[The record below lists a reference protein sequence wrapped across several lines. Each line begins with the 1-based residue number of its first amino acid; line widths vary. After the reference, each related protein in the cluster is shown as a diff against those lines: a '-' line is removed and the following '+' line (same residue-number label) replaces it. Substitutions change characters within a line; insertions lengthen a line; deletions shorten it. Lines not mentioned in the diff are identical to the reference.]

1 MKLFPTALSGGHHR
15 YCTRWS
21 ASCLSKRSMSSVCHC
36 SRKCALAA
44 CWPQHMLATKRRCCC
59 VSQPEADKQ
68 TDSRPAAVAMRVC
81 VCGGGAR
88 ASLRQLFR
96 PEAPSWIFMIHLFPA
111 TCSWTHIQTHTHT
124 LNDGNNGYK
133 SSPEPP
139 PSRSYFEFTFKAPL
153 LQSERARQGVT
164 STCWNP
170 HINVL
175 LGSVFCYLKSLNFVG
190 FFPGFVCQATHRLV
204 LYSLISQ
211 DNPSTHTAP
220 SSC

>member
-1 MKLFPTALSGGHHR
+1 MKLFPTALSGGRHR
-15 YCTRWS
+15 YSTRWS

-36 SRKCALAA
+36 SRKCAMAA

-81 VCGGGAR
+81 VCGGGCAR
-88 ASLRQLFR
+88 LSGSCFDQRLHH
-96 PEAPSWIFMIHLFPA
+96 EYSWYTYSQQPA
-111 TCSWTHIQTHTHT
+111 AGHIYRHTHT

>member
-1 MKLFPTALSGGHHR
+1 MKLFPTALSGGRHR

-36 SRKCALAA
+36 SRKCAMAA

-68 TDSRPAAVAMRVC
+68 TDSRPAAVVMRVC
-81 VCGGGAR
+81 VCGGGCAR
-88 ASLRQLFR
+88 LSGSCFDQRLHH
-96 PEAPSWIFMIHLFPA
+96 EYSWYTYSQQPA
-111 TCSWTHIQTHTHT
+111 AGHIYRHTHT

-175 LGSVFCYLKSLNFVG
+175 LESVFCYLKSLNFVG

>member
-1 MKLFPTALSGGHHR
+1 MCDGSLLTSAHVSDKAALLLCVSAWSRQTDRFPSSCCSHESVCVWGGCARLSGSCFDQRLHHE
-15 YCTRWS
+15 YSWYTY
-21 ASCLSKRSMSSVCHC
+21 
-36 SRKCALAA
+36 
-44 CWPQHMLATKRRCCC
+44 
-59 VSQPEADKQ
+59 SQQ
-68 TDSRPAAVAMRVC
+68 PAA
-81 VCGGGAR
+81 G
-88 ASLRQLFR
+88 
-96 PEAPSWIFMIHLFPA
+96 
-111 TCSWTHIQTHTHT
+111 HIYRHTHT

-190 FFPGFVCQATHRLV
+190 FFPGFVCQATHRCSTLWLV
-204 LYSLISQ
+204 KITLRPTLHHHHVNMVLFPFVVVHI
-211 DNPSTHTAP
+211 PL
-220 SSC
+220 CCWR

>member
-1 MKLFPTALSGGHHR
+1 MKLFPTALSGGRHR

-36 SRKCALAA
+36 SRKCAMAA

-88 ASLRQLFR
+88 LSGSCFDQRLHH
-96 PEAPSWIFMIHLFPA
+96 EYSWYTYSQQPA
-111 TCSWTHIQTHTHT
+111 AGHIYRHTHT

>member
-1 MKLFPTALSGGHHR
+1 MKLFPTALSGGRHR

-88 ASLRQLFR
+88 VSQAAVSTRGSIMNIHDTPIPSNLQLD
-96 PEAPSWIFMIHLFPA
+96 
-111 TCSWTHIQTHTHT
+111 TYTDTHTHT

>member
-1 MKLFPTALSGGHHR
+1 MKLVPTALSGGRHR

-36 SRKCALAA
+36 SRKCAMAA

-68 TDSRPAAVAMRVC
+68 TDSHPAAVAMRVC
-81 VCGGGAR
+81 VCVWGGCP
-88 ASLRQLFR
+88 SLRQLFQR
-96 PEAPSWIFMIHLFPA
+96 LHHEYSWYTYSQQPA
-111 TCSWTHIQTHTHT
+111 AGHTHRHTHT

-190 FFPGFVCQATHRLV
+190 VFPGFVCQATHRLV